1 MKQLQ
6 SLKSDLNQSRI
17 VLEQLGE
24 DIQDGEVL
32 LQIEKFSF
40 TANNVT
46 YGVAGDSIGYWNF
59 FPAINNPEKTWGC
72 IPVWGLSLIHI

>member
-6 SLKSDLNQSRI
+6 SLKSDLHQSRI

-32 LQIEKFSF
+32 LKVEKFSF

-46 YGVAGDSIGYWNF
+46 
-59 FPAINNPEKTWGC
+59 
-72 IPVWGLSLIHI
+72 

>member
-32 LQIEKFSF
+32 LQ
-40 TANNVT
+40 
-46 YGVAGDSIGYWNF
+46 
-59 FPAINNPEKTWGC
+59 
-72 IPVWGLSLIHI
+72 LSLIHI

>member
-32 LQIEKFSF
+32 LQVEKFSF

-46 YGVAGDSIGYWNF
+46 YGIAGDSIGYWNF
-59 FPAINNPEKTWGC
+59 FR
-72 IPVWGLSLIHI
+72 LSIIQKIHGVAYQSGVLQKS